1 MYFQLLENA
10 KEVGL
15 RKSILKR
22 AEILLKAGM

>member
-10 KEVGL
+10 KEVGVW
-15 RKSILKR
+15 KSILKR